1 MRITRTLLTSA
12 VVAASVALSAPVASA
27 VDVVALS
34 SSQAKASQVGDAR
47 GDDSDNGN
55 DKDGKDYGNKDDK
68 DYGDKDDKDY
78 GDKGDKG
85 YGDKGDHDR
94 KGGHHW
100 KGHKPHGGVHAG
112 GGALAMTV
120 ADGGSSK
127 NNGDDNGDD
136 NGYDNDDDNGYG
148 NSKGKESDDYGDK
161 DDKDYGDKDDKDY
174 GDKGYGDKGDHDRKG
189 GHHWK
194 GHKPHGGVHAGG
206 GGLAQS
212 PDTLALGS
220 VLVLG
225 GLGAGAYMLRRR
237 QTSDSVA

>member
-12 VVAASVALSAPVASA
+12 VVAASVALSAPVACA
-27 VDVVALS
+27 VDVAALS
-34 SSQAKASQVGDAR
+34 SSQAKASLVSDAR
-47 GDDSDNGN
+47 GDDSDNGK
-55 DKDGKDYGNKDDK
+55 DDKDYGGKDGKDYGDK

-78 GDKGDKG
+78 G
-85 YGDKGDHDR
+85 
-94 KGGHHW
+94 
-100 KGHKPHGGVHAG
+100 
-112 GGALAMTV
+112 
-120 ADGGSSK
+120 
-127 NNGDDNGDD
+127 
-136 NGYDNDDDNGYG
+136 
-148 NSKGKESDDYGDK
+148 GK
-161 DDKDYGDKDDKDY
+161 

-237 QTSDSVA
+237 QTSGSAA